1 MAIPAYMEDQTYAVL
16 LQTVLDKIEE
26 LKPGLDLREGTIVWT
41 FASCIALMAYQSN
54 VNLIGALER
63 VFIGTSF
70 GDWLDL
76 QGEENGIPRE
86 AASAATGTVTF
97 TGIDTTV
104 VPAGTRIST
113 ASTTD
118 TPAQVYTTNAEV
130 ILAGTTEDGA
140 VTAVTAGADGN
151 AGISTVQ
158 LMETQITGIAA
169 VNNAAAFSGGADEE
183 SDDDY
188 RDRLLLLLAGRSSSG
203 NIADYTQWA
212 LDVAGVGGVS
222 VVPLW
227 NGAGTV
233 KVVLLGDDKKAAAA
247 GVVTAVDTY
256 IDTLS
261 PIGATV
267 TVVAA
272 TEVVIQVAANL
283 TITSGYV
290 EADVQDAVDAALI
303 AHFADIAFDTSGGT
317 NGNDV
322 KYSKIGALILG
333 VAGVDD
339 FATLL
344 VEAGTANVAIDTVS
358 VAILDAAGGT
368 WT

>member
-1 MAIPAYMEDQTYAVL
+1 MVIPAYLEDQTYAVL

-41 FASCIALMAYQSN
+41 FASTIALMCYQNN

-63 VFIGTSF
+63 TFIQTSF

-76 QGEENGIPRE
+76 QGEENGLPRLG
-86 AASAATGTVTF
+86 ATAATGTVTF
-97 TGIDTTV
+97 TGVDTTV
-104 VPAGTRIST
+104 IPAGTRVST

-118 TPAQVYTTNAEV
+118 TPAQVYETN
-130 ILAGTTEDGA
+130 ILVTMVGTTEDAA
-140 VTAVTAGADGN
+140 VTAVTVGANGN

-158 LMETQITGIAA
+158 LMETQITGINA

-188 RDRLLLLLAGRSSSG
+188 RDRLLLLLADRSSSG

-222 VVPLW
+222 VIPLW

-233 KVVLLGDDKKAAAA
+233 KVALLGDTKLPAAG
-247 GVVTAVDTY
+247 GVVTAATTY
-256 IDTLS
+256 IATQS

-272 TEVVIQVAANL
+272 TGVPITVAADL
-283 TITSGYV
+283 TITAGYV
-290 EADVQDAVDAALI
+290 EADVRVAAYNALV
-303 AHFADIAFDTSGGT
+303 AHFADIAFDATDTG

-322 KYSKIGALILG
+322 KYSKIGAVLYS
-333 VAGVDD
+333 VPGVDD
-339 FATLL
+339 YATLT
-344 VEAGTANVAIDTVS
+344 VNAGTANIAISTVEVATMVS
-358 VAILDAAGGT
+358 PGT
-368 WT
+368 FT